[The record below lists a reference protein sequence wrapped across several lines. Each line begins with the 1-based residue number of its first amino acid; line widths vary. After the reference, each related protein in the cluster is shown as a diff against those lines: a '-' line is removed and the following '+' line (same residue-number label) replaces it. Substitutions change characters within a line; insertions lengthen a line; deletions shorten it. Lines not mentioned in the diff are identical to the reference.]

1 VRRQLLANAGRL
13 TGKQER
19 FLRDMTSRSFAKNA
33 SGQVAAFVR
42 EANVERTF
50 LSVELPILNNNP
62 NLTGISGYIFEEQ

>member
-1 VRRQLLANAGRL
+1 
-13 TGKQER
+13 
-19 FLRDMTSRSFAKNA
+19 MTSRSFAKNA